1 MRLAD
6 LSSMPGALEEK
17 SVMVV
22 AVVDSS
28 VPVFVAIWLRF
39 VTWVAAQ
46 SVSFG
51 RWQFWLAPGRFAGF
65 DFVLKPRLQLV
76 LGALGQGFVCVGV
89 NGGGLGAHL
98 LRKVS

>member
-39 VTWVAAQ
+39 VTWVCSA
-46 SVSFG
+46 VSE
-51 RWQFWLAPGRFAGF
+51 FWALAILARAW
-65 DFVLKPRLQLV
+65 
-76 LGALGQGFVCVGV
+76 
-89 NGGGLGAHL
+89 
-98 LRKVS
+98 